1 MRITDYGIRLSL
13 SLLLLAG
20 AAPSQAQLPTPND
33 LGVSTGHVHFTVP
46 NRDKHVAIWKE
57 LGGTV
62 GSSGALNYIAFP
74 GIYVLLTEGQP
85 SAASIDTA
93 ANHVG
98 FSVKDY
104 AVYKNKLVALGA
116 RIFFES
122 EENGQILADLPDGVR
137 IEILTDK
144 EQSAPIIFHHM
155 HLMAVDTIALRDWY
169 IKVFG
174 ATASERR
181 GLPSALVPGGRV
193 DILGVRAGTAAPK
206 GSKGGAIDHIGF
218 DVKDMKAFAA
228 HLKEVGVKFDVEPR
242 HIDAINLTIAFFTDP
257 AGTYIEVTER
267 LANIGKK

>member
-1 MRITDYGIRLSL
+1 MRISHYGIRIAL
-13 SLLLLAG
+13 SLLLS
-20 AAPSQAQLPTPND
+20 AAALPGQAQLPAPNE
-33 LGVSTGHVHFTVP
+33 LGVITGHVHFTVP

-57 LGGTV
+57 LGGRV
-62 GSSGALNYIAFP
+62 GSSGSLSYIAFP

-85 SAASIDTA
+85 SSPSIETT

-104 AVYKNKLVALGA
+104 ALYKSKLAAVGA
-116 RIFFES
+116 KIFFES

-155 HLMAVDTIALRDWY
+155 HLMAADTIGLRDWY

-181 GLPSALVPGGRV
+181 GLPSALVPGGRI
-193 DILGVRAGTAAPK
+193 DILGVRAGTAPPK

-218 DVKDMKAFAA
+218 DVKDMNAFAA
-228 HLKEVGVKFDVEPR
+228 HLKDVGVKFDVEPR
-242 HIDAINLTIAFFTDP
+242 HIGSINLTIAFLTDP